1 MKKLL
6 ILLAAAAAMTFYAP
20 ASSNAQGIVVGVP
33 GVGGVQIGE
42 PNRPHYRGYDGDRRV
57 YRERREFR
65 EREVRGGGGCR
76 TVTIERDDGT
86 VKRIRRC
93 D

>member
-1 MKKLL
+1 MKTLL
-6 ILLAAAAAMTFYAP
+6 VLLGAAAAAITFLAP
-20 ASSNAQGIVVGVP
+20 APSHAQGIGIGVP

-42 PNRPHYRGYDGDRRV
+42 PRHRDYDRR
-57 YRERREFR
+57 RFR
-65 EREVRGGGGCR
+65 EREVRSGRGCR

-86 VKRIRRC
+86 VRRIRRC

>member
-6 ILLAAAAAMTFYAP
+6 ILLSAAAAITLYSPAP
-20 ASSNAQGIVVGVP
+20 SSAQGIGIQVVP
-33 GVGGVQIGE
+33 GVGVQIGE
-42 PNRPHYRGYDGDRRV
+42 PNSPHYREYDRDRDPRGY
-57 YRERREFR
+57 R

-86 VKRIRRC
+86 VRRIRRC

>member
-6 ILLAAAAAMTFYAP
+6 ILLSAAAAITFYAP
-20 ASSNAQGIVVGVP
+20 AASNAQGIGIAVP
-33 GVGGVQIGE
+33 GVGVQIGE
-42 PNRPHYRGYDGDRRV
+42 PNRRN
-57 YRERREFR
+57 YREHRREDRGFR
-65 EREVRGGGGCR
+65 EREVRAGQNCR

-86 VKRIRRC
+86 VRRTRRC

>member
-20 ASSNAQGIVVGVP
+20 TLSIAQIGIDVP
-33 GVGGVQIGE
+33 GAGVRIGE
-42 PNRPHYRGYDGDRRV
+42 PNRPHYREYDGDRRV
-57 YRERREFR
+57 HRDRHEFR
-65 EREVRGGGGCR
+65 ERDVRGGGGCR

>member
-6 ILLAAAAAMTFYAP
+6 VLLSAAAAIAFYAP
-20 ASSNAQGIVVGVP
+20 APSNAQGIGIQLP
-33 GVGGVQIGE
+33 GVGVRIGE
-42 PNRPHYRGYDGDRRV
+42 PNRPHYREYDGDRRV
-57 YRERREFR
+57 YRDRREFR